1 MIVYGRNV
9 CYEFLN
15 LPKKVKR
22 VILQDGFHDE
32 KPNSLIQKAN
42 LRIETM
48 PKYQLDRLAK
58 GNHQGIMLEVE
69 DYSYASLED
78 VMAMDHDGF
87 LVILD
92 HIEDP
97 HNLGAIIR
105 TCEAAGVDGVI
116 IPSDRGVMVN
126 ATVMKTSSGATE
138 NMKIVAVTNLVRT
151 IEKLKQNGYW
161 IVGTDLSES
170 QDYREIDYRGK
181 IAIVIGNEG
190 SGMSRLVRESCDF
203 IARIP
208 MYGKVNSLNASVACG
223 IMIYE
228 VLRQKNR

>member
-1 MIVYGRNV
+1 M
-9 CYEFLN
+9 
-15 LPKKVKR
+15 
-22 VILQDGFHDE
+22 
-32 KPNSLIQKAN
+32 
-42 LRIETM
+42 
-48 PKYQLDRLAK
+48 
-58 GNHQGIMLEVE
+58 
-69 DYSYASLED
+69 
-78 VMAMDHDGF
+78 
-87 LVILD
+87 
-92 HIEDP
+92 
-97 HNLGAIIR
+97 
-105 TCEAAGVDGVI
+105 DGVI